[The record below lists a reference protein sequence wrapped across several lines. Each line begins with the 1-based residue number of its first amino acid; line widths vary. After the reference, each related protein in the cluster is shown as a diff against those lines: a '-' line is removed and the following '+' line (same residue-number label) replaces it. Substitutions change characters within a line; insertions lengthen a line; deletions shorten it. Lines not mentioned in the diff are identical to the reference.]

1 MPGIPQTLE
10 VPPPVSVQ
18 TILYGIYQALGGS
31 SGGGGGGGSAITGEG
46 KLWFTGTAPTG
57 WLLCN
62 GAAVSRTTY
71 ASLFAVIGTIY
82 GSGDGSTTFNVP
94 DFRGRVPAGV
104 DGLTFASLGLTLGEE
119 STQLSDAQAPSLDV
133 GNTNVTAVG
142 GVTVVSSVEYS
153 GNVGSPVTIIQPT
166 LVVNFIIKT

>member
-18 TILYGIYQALGGS
+18 TLLYNIYQALGGS
-31 SGGGGGGGSAITGEG
+31 SGGGGSDSSAITGEG

-62 GAAVSRTTY
+62 GDAVSRTTY
-71 ASLFAVIGTIY
+71 AALFAVIGTTF
-82 GSGDGSTTFNVP
+82 GTGDGSTTFNVP

-104 DGLTFASLGLTLGEE
+104 DGANFTSIGTTLGEE
-119 STQLSDAQAPSLDV
+119 NVTLTDAQVPPLDDTFSDAVV
-133 GNTNVTAVG
+133 GASP
-142 GVTVVSSVEYS
+142 VVSSVQYE
-153 GNVGSPVTIIQPT
+153 PVANEGHNNIQPT

>member
-18 TILYGIYQALGGS
+18 TILYNIYQALGGS
-31 SGGGGGGGSAITGEG
+31 SGGGSGSSAITGEG
-46 KLWFTGTAPTG
+46 KLWFTETAPTG

-62 GAAVSRTTY
+62 GAAVSRSTY
-71 ASLFAVIGTIY
+71 ASLFAVIGTTF
-82 GSGDGSTTFNVP
+82 GTGDDSTTFNVP

-104 DGLTFASLGLTLGEE
+104 DGLNFNPVGLTLGVE
-119 STQLSDAQAPSLDV
+119 STQLSSADLPPLDV
-133 GNTNVTAVG
+133 GDIDVTAVG
-142 GVTVVSSVEYS
+142 GNTAVSTVSY
-153 GNVGSPVTIIQPT
+153 GNNVGSPITNIQPT

>member
-31 SGGGGGGGSAITGEG
+31 SGGGGSGSAITGEG

-57 WLLCN
+57 WLLCD
-62 GAAVSRTTY
+62 GTAVSRTTY
-71 ASLFAVIGTIY
+71 ASLFAVIGTTF
-82 GSGDGSTTFNVP
+82 GTGDDSTTFNVP
-94 DFRGRVPAGV
+94 DFRGRVPAGP
-104 DGLTFASLGLTLGEE
+104 DGVNFPLIGDKVGFDSNQIDAVNLPPLNVSEVEVASGTGTSVLNGVSYSG
-119 STQLSDAQAPSLDV
+119 SAPSSLLS
-133 GNTNVTAVG
+133 N
-142 GVTVVSSVEYS
+142 
-153 GNVGSPVTIIQPT
+153 IQPT

>member
-31 SGGGGGGGSAITGEG
+31 GGGGGSGSAITGEG
-46 KLWFTGTAPTG
+46 KLWFTGTAPSG

-71 ASLFAVIGTIY
+71 ASLFAVIGTTF
-82 GSGDGSTTFNVP
+82 GTGDDSTTFNVP

-104 DGLTFASLGLTLGEE
+104 DGVGFPSIGDMVGLSSNQIEANNLPPLN
-119 STQLSDAQAPSLDV
+119 LSEVQ
-133 GNTNVTAVG
+133 
-142 GVTVVSSVEYS
+142 VVSGIGSFVLDGVSYS
-153 GNVGSPVTIIQPT
+153 GSASAAISNIQPT